1 MCFDSDA
8 RPPLPP
14 IRGAA
19 LDARDLTLTSRD
31 GTEFAAYAA
40 TPETPSGAGIV
51 IIPDVRG
58 LHPFY
63 EELALR
69 FAEAGVHAVAL
80 DLYARTAA
88 TPKRGEGFE
97 YEPHVLQLEPGTVD
111 DDVAAAAAHVRD
123 SVERLYTTGFCLG
136 GRVSLLQAATGLGLS
151 GVIGVYPW
159 PVGPHRSGLPAPAD
173 EAPRFGCPVLSI
185 YGGADAGIPAE
196 QRDAFDRAL
205 EGAAVEHRSVV
216 YEGAPH
222 SFFDRKVR
230 RPRRRQRRRLA
241 SDARVHGDPRLST
254 ATPATAGHRDGRL
267 GRSAVRQAPTAVCS
281 RVGLRCSEGRTGRR
295 YSVSTTTT

>member
-136 GRVSLLQAATGLGLS
+136 GRISLLQAATGLGLS

-222 SFFDRKVR
+222 SFFDRKAADHAA
-230 RPRRRQRRRLA
+230 A
-241 SDARVHGDPRLST
+241 SEDAWVQMLTFMGI
-254 ATPATAGHRDGRL
+254 PAA
-267 GRSAVRQAPTAVCS
+267 S
-281 RVGLRCSEGRTGRR
+281 
-295 YSVSTTTT
+295 